1 MVEVALVD
9 CWDGKLGPAELSR
22 RMQVAVYCGKRDY
35 FSPPREAAELTDFE
49 LTAGTGLTKYFLF
62 VDNDIELGY
71 RLSQLSKYQ
80 LTLFTTRPAAFQSLR
95 LHIEV
100 YADEANS
107 TKAALVEALEEKM
120 KLHLREITDFTLY
133 RESSWVGILTNF
145 AEGLVV
151 SFRKR
156 YEGRAEL
163 PTPEEL
169 AALAYARLAS
179 QGAFTSRQ
187 PPAPVQGTLVSIRKE
202 GCSKFLEKLQLGIN
216 RPQKTQQVINILAN
230 FLEGGLSAARARLG
244 QVPDAKLMARDMF
257 LRIEDTKA
265 VSVFLGK
272 VTYNDEKLGELGENK
287 ALKDWVATGENDPR
301 QTLASIEETK
311 LVAVKIQSAAAT
323 SQDLSIG
330 DLLSLYNRH
339 SESRSD
345 RKAVLTLLLTKV
357 FDPPTGLSA
366 FEVAA
371 SPENYSQRRLQR
383 LATPS

>member
-9 CWDGKLGPAELSR
+9 CWDGKLGPAELLR

-120 KLHLREITDFTLY
+120 KLHLREITDFTLF

-169 AALAYARLAS
+169 AALAYAHLAS

-187 PPAPVQGTLVSIRKE
+187 LPAPTQGTLVSIRKE
-202 GCSKFLEKLQLGIN
+202 GFSKFLEKLQLGIN

-301 QTLASIEETK
+301 QTLASIEDTK

-357 FDPPTGLSA
+357 FDPPTGHSA

-371 SPENYSQRRLQR
+371 SPENYSHLRLQR

>member
-1 MVEVALVD
+1 
-9 CWDGKLGPAELSR
+9 
-22 RMQVAVYCGKRDY
+22 
-35 FSPPREAAELTDFE
+35 
-49 LTAGTGLTKYFLF
+49 
-62 VDNDIELGY
+62 
-71 RLSQLSKYQ
+71 
-80 LTLFTTRPAAFQSLR
+80 
-95 LHIEV
+95 
-100 YADEANS
+100 
-107 TKAALVEALEEKM
+107 
-120 KLHLREITDFTLY
+120 
-133 RESSWVGILTNF
+133 
-145 AEGLVV
+145 
-151 SFRKR
+151 
-156 YEGRAEL
+156 
-163 PTPEEL
+163 
-169 AALAYARLAS
+169 
-179 QGAFTSRQ
+179 
-187 PPAPVQGTLVSIRKE
+187 
-202 GCSKFLEKLQLGIN
+202 
-216 RPQKTQQVINILAN
+216 
-230 FLEGGLSAARARLG
+230 
-244 QVPDAKLMARDMF
+244 MARDMF